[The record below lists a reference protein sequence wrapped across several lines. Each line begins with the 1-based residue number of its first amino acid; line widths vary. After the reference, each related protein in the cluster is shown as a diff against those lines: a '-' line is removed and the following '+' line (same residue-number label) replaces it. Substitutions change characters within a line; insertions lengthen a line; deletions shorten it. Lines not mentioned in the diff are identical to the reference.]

1 MNYDVKE
8 YSRIDAQ
15 IKVLD
20 LEFFILTIPLD
31 SLVLSW
37 IFYYIIWNL
46 NSNIPSNF
54 DYKQNINFFGITF
67 VGVGLKYKSL
77 ES

>member
-31 SLVLSW
+31 SLVLS
-37 IFYYIIWNL
+37 
-46 NSNIPSNF
+46 
-54 DYKQNINFFGITF
+54 
-67 VGVGLKYKSL
+67 
-77 ES
+77 